1 MTAWVSL
8 RNPSLR
14 ASFREAVL
22 SNFAPDGHLWMPADL
37 APWPDVEDLLTLPWS
52 ARNAVIFRRLL
63 GEDLPLGWA
72 WALDLYLPLAAVEP
86 DRWAFELWHG
96 PTFAF
101 KDVGARFL
109 AACLESYAQG
119 PRLVLTATSGDTGA
133 AVAAACHG
141 RPGLQVVVLYPEGRV
156 SPLQARQLALGGN
169 VHAFSVAGDFDACQG
184 LVKACFRDAA
194 LSRELGLVSANS
206 INPARWLAQSLYY
219 FEVVHRL
226 RRAGEGRPPLIAVP
240 SGNFG
245 NLAAG
250 LLARRW
256 GLPVAGFVAATNA
269 NRTVPDFLDSGR
281 YEARPSLPTLSS
293 AMDVGD
299 PSNWPRAQAL
309 LGGDAATLRS
319 GWASEAETAAELRRL
334 WERGYPADPHAAV
347 ASAVLRR
354 FQLESGPGVFL
365 ATAHPAKFQESLEPV
380 LGRKVALPARLA
392 EVAAKPLDA
401 RPLAATLDSLQVEL
415 RDLAEA
421 AVRA

>member
-1 MTAWVSL
+1 MTEWVSL
-8 RNPSLR
+8 RDRALR
-14 ASFREAVL
+14 APFREAVL
-22 SNFAPDGHLWMPADL
+22 GNLAPDGSLWMPAEL
-37 APWPDVEDLLTLPWS
+37 APWPDVEELLALPWR
-52 ARNAVIFRRLL
+52 ARISVILGRLL
-63 GEDLPLGWA
+63 GGDVPREWA
-72 WALDLYLPLAAVEP
+72 WALDLYLPMAAVEP

-109 AACLESYAQG
+109 AACLGAYAEG
-119 PRLVLTATSGDTGA
+119 PRIVLTATSGDTGA

-169 VHAFSVAGDFDACQG
+169 VHAFAVAGDFDACQSM
-184 LVKACFRDAA
+184 VKACFRDSA
-194 LSRELGLVSANS
+194 LSAELGLVSANS

-219 FEVVHRL
+219 FEALHRL
-226 RRAGEGRPPLIAVP
+226 RRAGEARPPLIAVP

-269 NRTVPDFLDSGR
+269 NRTVPDFLATGR
-281 YEARPSLPTLSS
+281 YEARPSRPTLSS

-299 PSNWPRAQAL
+299 PSNWPRVQAL
-309 LGGDAATLRS
+309 LEGGGGTLRA

-334 WERGYPADPHAAV
+334 WDLGYPADPHTAV

-354 FQLESGPGVFL
+354 FQGKAEPGVFL
-365 ATAHPAKFQESLEPV
+365 ATAHPAKFREALEPV
-380 LGRKVALPARLA
+380 LGRGIALPARLTEIA
-392 EVAAKPLDA
+392 GRPLQA
-401 RPLAATLDSLQVEL
+401 RPLAADLDRLKIEL
-415 RDLAEA
+415 RVLAECG
-421 AVRA
+421 VRR

>member
-1 MTAWVSL
+1 MSVWQSL
-8 RNPSLR
+8 HNPALR
-14 ASFREAVL
+14 APFREAVL
-22 SNFAPDGHLWMPADL
+22 GNLAPGGSLWMPAEL
-37 APWPDVEDLLTLPWS
+37 APWPDVEELLALPWR
-52 ARNAVIFRRLL
+52 ARNAVILGRLL
-63 GEDLPLGWA
+63 GGDVPREWA
-72 WALDLYLPLAAVEP
+72 WSMDLYLPLAAVEP

-109 AACLESYAQG
+109 AACLDAYAEG
-119 PRLVLTATSGDTGA
+119 PRVVLTATSGDTGA

-169 VHAFSVAGDFDACQG
+169 VHAFAVRGDFDACQG
-184 LVKACFRDAA
+184 MVKACFRDAA
-194 LSRELGLVSANS
+194 LSAELGLVSANS

-219 FEVVHRL
+219 FEAVHRL

-269 NRTVPDFLDSGR
+269 NRTVPDFLATGR
-281 YEARPSLPTLSS
+281 YEARPSRPTLSS

-309 LGGDAATLRS
+309 LGGERANLRA
-319 GWASEAETAAELRRL
+319 GWATEGETEAELRRL
-334 WERGYPADPHAAV
+334 WELGYPADPHTAV

-354 FQLESGPGVFL
+354 FQAEDAPGVFL
-365 ATAHPAKFQESLEPV
+365 ATAHPAKFQEALEPV
-380 LGRKVALPARLA
+380 LGRSVPMPARLA
-392 EVAAKPLDA
+392 ETAS
-401 RPLAATLDSLQVEL
+401 RPLVPRALQPNLDVLKEEL
-415 RDLAEA
+415 RGLALS
-421 AVRA
+421 RS

>member
-1 MTAWVSL
+1 MSMWMSL
-8 RNPSLR
+8 RDPSLR
-14 ASFREAVL
+14 APFREAVL
-22 SNFAPDGHLWMPADL
+22 SNFAPDGNLWMPAEV
-37 APWPDVEDLLTLPWS
+37 APWPDVKALLALPWR
-52 ARNAVIFRRLL
+52 ARNQVILGRLL
-63 GEDLPLGWA
+63 GEDLPREWA
-72 WALDLYLPLAAVEP
+72 RALDLYLPLAAVEKG
-86 DRWAFELWHG
+86 RWAFELWHG

-109 AACLESYAQG
+109 AACLESYAEG
-119 PRLVLTATSGDTGA
+119 PRMVLTATSGDTGA

-141 RPGLQVVVLYPEGRV
+141 RPGLQVAVLYPEGRV

-169 VHAFSVAGDFDACQG
+169 VRAYAVAGDFDACQS
-184 LVKACFRDAA
+184 LVKACFRDGE
-194 LSRELGLVSANS
+194 LSSELGLVSANS
-206 INPARWLAQSLYY
+206 INPARWLPQSLYF
-219 FEVVHRL
+219 FELVHRL
-226 RRAGEGRPPLIAVP
+226 LRAGEARPPLIAVP

-269 NRTVPDFLDSGR
+269 NRTVPDFLSSGR

-309 LGGDAATLRS
+309 LGPGDPPLQA
-319 GWASEAETAAELRRL
+319 GWASESETATELGRL
-334 WERGYPADPHAAV
+334 WGGGYAADPHSAV

-354 FQLESGPGVFL
+354 FGGREVPAVFL

-380 LGRKVALPARLA
+380 LGRAINRPPRLE
-392 EVAAKPLDA
+392 EVARRPLEV
-401 RPLAATLDSLQVEL
+401 RPLAADLEVLKAEL
-415 RDLAEA
+415 RSLAA
-421 AVRA
+421 LAIGA

>member
-1 MTAWVSL
+1 MRVWRSL
-8 RNPSLR
+8 RDPELR
-14 ASFREAVL
+14 APFREAVL
-22 SNFAPDGHLWMPADL
+22 ANLAPDGELWMPESV
-37 APWPDVEDLLTLPWS
+37 APWPDVEALLDLPWR
-52 ARNAVIFRRLL
+52 ARNAVILERLL
-63 GEDLPLGWA
+63 GPDLPPAWT
-72 WALDLYLPLAAVEP
+72 WALDLYLPLAPVEP
-86 DRWAFELWHG
+86 GRWAFELWHG

-109 AACLESYAQG
+109 AACLEAHAEG

-169 VHAFSVAGDFDACQG
+169 VHALAVAGDFDACQA
-184 LVKACFRDAA
+184 LVKGCFRDAA

-219 FEVVHRL
+219 FELVHRL
-226 RRAGEGRPPLIAVP
+226 RRAGEARAPWVAVP

-256 GLPVAGFVAATNA
+256 GLPVAGFVAATNL
-269 NRTVPDFLDSGR
+269 NRTVPDCLATGR
-281 YEARPSLPTLSS
+281 YEPRPSQATLSS

-309 LGGDAATLRS
+309 LQPGDLRAD
-319 GWASEAETAAELRRL
+319 WVSEEETGAELRRL
-334 WERGYPADPHAAV
+334 HALGYAADPHGAV
-347 ASAVLRR
+347 ASAVLAR
-354 FQLESGPGVFL
+354 LPEAPGVFL
-365 ATAHPAKFQESLEPV
+365 ATAHPAKFQESLVPV
-380 LGRKVALPARLA
+380 LGRSVPLPARLA
-392 EVAAKPLDA
+392 EVAR
-401 RPLAATLDSLQVEL
+401 RPLASQPFPADLAVLKREL
-415 RDLAEA
+415 RNRALASLA
-421 AVRA
+421 S